1 MRPLPRRMRGYL
13 DRAALWSMRLRPS
26 TDVLQV
32 TGGKSVA
39 SLLAAGD
46 IVLSLGVHE
55 AIRDR
60 GPGSVFGPL
69 KSILDACDL
78 RVANLES
85 TLTRRE
91 TQPGT
96 LGGVL
101 KAPPESVE
109 ALSAAGFD
117 AVTVANNHCMDFGR
131 EGLLECL
138 CILNAHGIR
147 HCGAGDSPRSARR
160 PALLDAKGIRVGMLG
175 YADDYRP
182 ASPLDSAAGPAP
194 ARDEEILED
203 LRAIRPTVNIVVLQ
217 LHWGVEFAMYPW
229 LTHRTRARRYAE
241 AGADLVL
248 CHHAHVPMGLETW
261 NGSVIAYGL
270 GNLVFPAS
278 RHLVTG
284 HPWSYRSVV
293 LKAFFHQGG
302 ISHAQIIPVEM
313 RTDFSVAPSTGG
325 KRAQMLGALR
335 KASKG
340 LLDSGKLERIE
351 VDQLTRETLGW
362 LGSLDPPGGLGG
374 SRLRELA
381 ALLTAPRQQGVI
393 EWLLRQPSSSANGV
407 GRFLEEVSRL
417 VEAPEKDLESWLE
430 RRGAFR
436 PRLRAFAS
444 EFKVS
449 RDRPGMLP

>member
-1 MRPLPRRMRGYL
+1 MRPLPLRMRSYL

-26 TDVLQV
+26 ADVLQV
-32 TGGKSVA
+32 TGGEPVA

-46 IVLSLGVHE
+46 IALSCGVHE

-78 RVANLES
+78 KVANLES
-85 TLTRRE
+85 TLTGRE
-91 TQPGT
+91 TQQGT

-101 KAPPESVE
+101 KAPPGSVE
-109 ALSAAGFD
+109 ALTAAGFD
-117 AVTVANNHCMDFGR
+117 AVTVANNHCMDFGP

-138 CILNAHGIR
+138 RTLDAHAIR

-160 PALLDAKGIRVGMLG
+160 PALLEAKGIRVGMLG
-175 YADDYRP
+175 YTDDY
-182 ASPLDSAAGPAP
+182 SPLSSQDSAAGPAP
-194 ARDEEILED
+194 ARDDEILQD
-203 LRAIRPTVNIVVLQ
+203 LRAIRPTVDILVLQ

-278 RHLVTG
+278 RHLATG

-293 LKAFFHQGG
+293 VKAFFHRGG
-302 ISHAQIIPVEM
+302 INHAQIIPVEM

-325 KRAQMLGALR
+325 KRAEMLGALG
-335 KASKG
+335 KVSKG
-340 LLDSGKLERIE
+340 LRDSGKLERIE
-351 VDQLTRETLGW
+351 ADQLTRETLGW
-362 LGSLDPPGGLGG
+362 LDSLDPPGGLGG
-374 SRLRELA
+374 ARLREWA

-393 EWLLRQPSSSANGV
+393 EWLLRQPSSSAPAV

-417 VEAPEKDLESWLE
+417 AEAPEGELESWLE

-444 EFKVS
+444 EFKVP
-449 RDRPGMLP
+449 RDCPGKLP